1 MGKVQFGE
9 TVRQARVKA
18 GLSLR
23 EVTAQTGIDFTRLSR
38 IEHGSRPA
46 PGLAGIRAL
55 AEILSLDMV
64 DLLVAAGTS
73 REVTEHLF
81 WSERLH
87 LALAHPRVQ
96 PYRPEGSLL
105 LSKNSF
111 RVRVL
116 KRKGA
121 LCQVALG
128 EERLTVLSFHAE
140 NALSIEIPPEAVLVA
155 SPISHTVLCSAE
167 NVFSTRVKKVRR
179 LGQVAN
185 LILSGKGFEL
195 NTLHTGKRVEELNLT
210 EGSEV
215 LALIQATAIRTSPI
229 KEDNK

>member
-23 EVTAQTGIDFTRLSR
+23 EVAARAGIDFTRLSR

-46 PGLAGIRAL
+46 PGLAQIRAL

-73 REVTEHLF
+73 REVTEHLL

-116 KRKGA
+116 KREGA
-121 LCQVALG
+121 LCRVALG
-128 EERLTVLSFHAE
+128 EERLTVLSFSTE
-140 NALSIEIPPEAVLVA
+140 ETLSIEIPPEAVSVYRRDPRSLSA
-155 SPISHTVLCSAE
+155 SVE
-167 NVFSTRVKKVRR
+167 NVFPAQVKKVRR
-179 LGQVAN
+179 LGQVTN
-185 LILSGKGFEL
+185 LVLSGNGFEL
-195 NTLHTGKRVEELNLT
+195 NTLHTVKQIEAMRLEEG
-210 EGSEV
+210 EEV
-215 LALIQATAIRTSPI
+215 FAAVQATAVLTLPVERTL
-229 KEDNK
+229 